1 MKEKKLK
8 LFIIIILIIT
18 IIMGIINL
26 SLLIKLKNDIEYLY
40 EDNECLRDEYIA
52 LWTTI
57 NNMEGNKNNEE

>member
-1 MKEKKLK
+1 MKEKKLR

-18 IIMGIINL
+18 VIMGIINL
-26 SLLIKLKNDIEYLY
+26 SLVIKLKNDIEYLY
-40 EDNECLRDEYIA
+40 EDNEYLRDEYIA